1 MAVRGRPAALPVDGT
16 PFDGPRVDVEARL
29 AWLLRAHR
37 LCSPDPDNRSLAAFA
52 RRLRATGLTCDSARV
67 SRWETG
73 RAPVPDHVVARYERV
88 LGVPAGAL
96 RSVRG
101 GLRALARDP
110 APASE
115 TLPADPPQDRL
126 DRVYDRLTGPGVDGG
141 DWLDLADLLAGPG
154 PQRVLLPGRLLESWV
169 GRLVAELMRAVGTAY
184 TTRFQALT
192 ALITHRP
199 LTPLVAA
206 AIDAAV
212 REPGAQGVADPV
224 SLLGEVGTPA
234 ITARLLD
241 AFAHETGGIRLG
253 SAHALLNLIVTGTVP
268 ATHRTALLDTLH
280 RAAADDPHGQGAAL
294 ATMLTTRLPPTDL
307 PATRAGGATTDG
319 TPADGTPDGTV
330 PADRPA
336 RAGHQEPR
344 ATHAATRALY
354 ELSRRTGAG
363 ALAAAARERLGI
375 DDDPMLDRIVLEALG
390 SRHLERRHHAG
401 LLLLASPYRP
411 AIAALTADATAH
423 HPHAPARHAAATL
436 LRYVVGPAQLPALH
450 DWLTPPHPAAH
461 RPNPVPSNAGPP
473 GAGSPSAGPP
483 GGGRPS
489 GGRPELVG
497 AGLGALAHA
506 GGPAPA
512 DRVDLAALLGM
523 PGVSGSALVYAAGM
537 TGAPALREWAGDP
550 GTAAPLRQAARW
562 WLRQGPAIHS

>member
-29 AWLLRAHR
+29 AWLLRLHR
-37 LCSPDPDNRSLAAFA
+37 LCSPDPDNRSLAGFA
-52 RRLRATGLTCDSARV
+52 RRLRATGVTCDSARV

-73 RAPVPDHVVARYERV
+73 RAAVPDQVVARYERV

-96 RSVRG
+96 RSVRA
-101 GLRALARDP
+101 GLRALTRDAAP
-110 APASE
+110 APDAFP
-115 TLPADPPQDRL
+115 TDPPQDRL
-126 DRVYDRLTGPGVDGG
+126 DRVYDRLTAPGADGG

-206 AIDAAV
+206 AIDAVV

-253 SAHALLNLIVTGTVP
+253 SAHALLNLIVTGTLP
-268 ATHRTALLDTLH
+268 ATHHTAHHDTHHRTT
-280 RAAADDPHGQGAAL
+280 ADDPHGPGAAL
-294 ATMLTTRLPPTDL
+294 ATMLTTRLPAHPLAGDVDKRAADQRVGADKRPGTDGRVG
-307 PATRAGGATTDG
+307 ADKRAGADGRLGADATTL
-319 TPADGTPDGTV
+319 AW
-330 PADRPA
+330 
-336 RAGHQEPR
+336 
-344 ATHAATRALY
+344 Y

-375 DDDPMLDRIVLEALG
+375 EDDPMLDRIVLEALG

-411 AIAALTADATAH
+411 AIAALTADAAAH
-423 HPHAPARHAAATL
+423 HPHPPARHAAATL
-436 LRYVVGPAQLPALH
+436 LRYVVGPAQLPVLH
-450 DWLTPPHPAAH
+450 DWLTPSRPH
-461 RPNPVPSNAGPP
+461 AGHP
-473 GAGSPSAGPP
+473 GAGLSSAGPP
-483 GGGRPS
+483 NDGR
-489 GGRPELVG
+489 RELVG
-497 AGLGALAHA
+497 VGLGALAHA
-506 GGPAPA
+506 GVPAGQA
-512 DRVDLAALLGM
+512 GRVDLTSLLGM

-537 TGAPALREWAGDP
+537 TGAPALRDWADDP
-550 GTAAPLRQAARW
+550 GTVAPLRQAARW
-562 WLRQGPAIHS
+562 WLRHGPAIHS

>member
-1 MAVRGRPAALPVDGT
+1 MAVRGRAAALPVDGT

-29 AWLLRAHR
+29 AWLLRLHR
-37 LCSPDPDNRSLAAFA
+37 LCSPDPDNRSLAGFA
-52 RRLRATGLTCDSARV
+52 RRLRATGVTCDSARV

-73 RAPVPDHVVARYERV
+73 RAAVPDHVVARYERV

-96 RSVRG
+96 RSVRA
-101 GLRALARDP
+101 GLRALTRDP
-110 APASE
+110 APADAF
-115 TLPADPPQDRL
+115 PADPPQDRL
-126 DRVYDRLTGPGVDGG
+126 DRVYDRLTAPGADGG

-206 AIDAAV
+206 AIDAVV

-253 SAHALLNLIVTGTVP
+253 SAHALLNLIVTDTVP
-268 ATHRTALLDTLH
+268 ATHHTALLDTLH
-280 RAAADDPHGQGAAL
+280 RTTADDPHGPGAAL
-294 ATMLTTRLPPTDL
+294 ATMLTTRLPAHPL
-307 PATRAGGATTDG
+307 PGDADKRAGAGG
-319 TPADGTPDGTV
+319 RVGADGTS
-330 PADRPA
+330 
-336 RAGHQEPR
+336 RAGHQLSGGAGE
-344 ATHAATRALY
+344 TTRARY

-375 DDDPMLDRIVLEALG
+375 EDDPMLDRIVLEALG

-411 AIAALTADATAH
+411 AIAALTADAAAH
-423 HPHAPARHAAATL
+423 HSHAPASHAAATL
-436 LRYVVGPAQLPALH
+436 LRYVVGPAQLPVLH
-450 DWLTPPHPAAH
+450 DWLTPS
-461 RPNPVPSNAGPP
+461 RPNAGRPDI
-473 GAGSPSAGPP
+473 SSSSA
-483 GGGRPS
+483 GRPS
-489 GGRPELVG
+489 DGRRALVG
-497 AGLGALAHA
+497 VGLGALAHA
-506 GGPAPA
+506 GVPAGQA
-512 DRVDLAALLGM
+512 GCVDLIALLGM
-523 PGVSGSALVYAAGM
+523 PGVSGSALAYAAGM
-537 TGAPALREWAGDP
+537 TGAPALRDWADDP
-550 GTAAPLRQAARW
+550 GTTAPLRQAARW
-562 WLRQGPAIHS
+562 WLRHGPAIHS